1 LWFPNEEPQISDAHA
16 CHAVGERESQE
27 ELQYGS
33 YSMRVFHVYING
45 KKRCLAGIGNHGV
58 LSAIATWVISPGR
71 REMMLSVGGLINS
84 ANEHVRWL
92 DRKLR
97 VGDEIKI
104 KISEGVLADRP
115 KSRLRNDP
123 AKDLEK
129 QKEYVRSMA
138 KKFGWKIQLPKPD

>member
-1 LWFPNEEPQISDAHA
+1 
-16 CHAVGERESQE
+16 
-27 ELQYGS
+27 
-33 YSMRVFHVYING
+33 MRVFQVYING
-45 KKRCLAGIGNHGV
+45 KRRCLAGIGNDGV
-58 LSAIATWVISPGR
+58 LSAIATLVVSPGR
-71 REMMLSVGGLINS
+71 REMMLSVSGLINP

-104 KISEGVLADRP
+104 KFSEGVLADKP
-115 KSRLRNDP
+115 KSRHPKDP

-138 KKFGWKIQLPKPD
+138 KKFEWKIKMPKPA